1 MLAPTQPIL
10 APYGATR
17 NYDMINVH
25 ITTLTSVHKTYYL
38 FNMHQTM
45 TAKDYQDRGTIN
57 RINRQQHPP
66 HRKFRVY

>member
-1 MLAPTQPIL
+1 MYTLQPL
-10 APYGATR
+10 P
-17 NYDMINVH
+17 
-25 ITTLTSVHKTYYL
+25 VHKTYYL

-66 HRKFRVY
+66 PRKFRVYQVRERVNMGE